1 LDGEASVAP
10 SRAPTDISFMVSEAP
25 MR

>member
-10 SRAPTDISFMVSEAP
+10 SRAPTDISFMVSRAACF
-25 MR
+25 